1 MVGTEVNI
9 YQILNGDCEHL
20 DAFLQNWPEERHAF
34 AEQVYDALINDSNL
48 HPEMVEL
55 FLSFKASFI
64 QLASANDG
72 IFCLAENPVRKFLS
86 EAIGRARCW
95 YPVSGRSGRELPEKI
110 RNVFELIASDPESP
124 QGTFTEFLAK
134 EEKRSVLSEQRLC
147 EAELGA
153 VKQISAQADVLN
165 LLNSQLTGC
174 LLSAG
179 IASFLQGPWRSEMQ
193 FWHLNGEQ
201 YSNEW
206 NLWSR
211 AIAILGD
218 IFNPS
223 REWESKELTPQVQ
236 AIFSLLEKS
245 IQLNVCKQDQ
255 YEAFVAELNTALFSR
270 LKNRFDSDQ
279 PLAPIP
285 SLTSS
290 AHEGASLS
298 RALVA
303 KARSLKVGDW
313 FLFTDEDNCV
323 LRCRLALKLEAAGQL
338 LFVNAHGRKVMLK
351 SVETFLL
358 CLSTLVA
365 KPLPLGPQFELSLTR
380 LINQRR
386 ESLALSKRVEVERV
400 EAVALPSDTSE
411 AQSSEEF
418 KADLPHLPD
427 SPIEEEGQNKVSAEL
442 GPETLANAE
451 AAMSSLRVG
460 AWVEIKGAG
469 SVENVRCKLAVII
482 RGTEKYIFTDR
493 LGTKVVEF
501 HRDTLFT
508 KFCHEQVVVHGQGE
522 NFEDQLA
529 RVIRG
534 LRKT

>member
-20 DAFLQNWPEERHAF
+20 DAFLKNWPEGRQTF
-34 AEQVYDALINDSNL
+34 AEQVYDALIKDGEL
-48 HPEMVEL
+48 HSEMAEL
-55 FLSFKASFI
+55 FLSFKASFVS
-64 QLASANDG
+64 LACADNRV
-72 IFCLAENPVRKFLS
+72 FCLAENPVRRFLS
-86 EAIGRARCW
+86 EALGRARCW

-110 RNVFELIASDPESP
+110 RMSLQTITSDPESS
-124 QGTFTEFLAK
+124 QRSFSEFLAK
-134 EEKRSVLSEQRLC
+134 EEKRSILSEQRLC
-147 EAELGA
+147 EVELGTI
-153 VKQISAQADVLN
+153 KQTSAQSDVLH
-165 LLNSQLTGC
+165 LLNSQLVGC
-174 LLSAG
+174 LLSASIG
-179 IASFLQGPWRSEMQ
+179 DFLQGTWRSEMQ
-193 FWHLNGEQ
+193 FWRLNGEQ
-201 YSNEW
+201 YSSEW

-211 AIAILGD
+211 AITMLGN
-218 IFNPS
+218 IFDPS
-223 REWESKELTPQVQ
+223 YEWESSKLMPQVQ
-236 AIFSLLEKS
+236 GIFSLLEKS

-270 LKNRFDSDQ
+270 LKGRFDSDQ

-290 AHEGASLS
+290 AHEGANLS

-303 KARSLKVGDW
+303 KARGLKVGDW
-313 FLFTDEDNCV
+313 FLFTGEDNCI
-323 LRCRLALKLEAAGQL
+323 LRCKLALKLEGAGQL

-365 KPLPLGPQFELSLTR
+365 KPLSRGPQFELSLTR

-386 ESLALSKRVEVERV
+386 ESLALSKRVQVERV
-400 EAVALPSDTSE
+400 EAVAVPSVTNK
-411 AQSSEEF
+411 AQGGEEF
-418 KADLPHLPD
+418 ED
-427 SPIEEEGQNKVSAEL
+427 SLSPLSDSLLEEGQNKVSVEL
-442 GPETLANAE
+442 GPESLANAE
-451 AAMSSLRVG
+451 AAMSRLRVG
-460 AWVEIKGAG
+460 AWVEIKGAE
-469 SVENVRCKLAVII
+469 SVESVRCKLAVII
-482 RGTEKYIFTDR
+482 RGAEKYIFTDR
-493 LGTKVVEF
+493 LGTKVAEF

-508 KFCHEQVVVHGQGE
+508 KFCQEQIVVHGQGE

>member
-20 DAFLQNWPEERHAF
+20 DAFLKNWPEGRHTF
-34 AEQVYDALINDSNL
+34 AEQVYDALIKDSDL
-48 HPEMVEL
+48 HPEMAEL
-55 FLSFKASFI
+55 FLSFKTSFI
-64 QLASANDG
+64 SLACADNRV
-72 IFCLAENPVRKFLS
+72 FCLAENPVRRFLS
-86 EAIGRARCW
+86 EALGRARCW

-110 RNVFELIASDPESP
+110 RMSLEALTNDPESS
-124 QGTFTEFLAK
+124 QRSFSEFLTK
-134 EEKRSVLSEQRLC
+134 EETRSVLSEQRLC

-153 VKQISAQADVLN
+153 IKQTSAQADVLN
-165 LLNSQLTGC
+165 LLNSQLAGC
-174 LLSAG
+174 LLSASIG
-179 IASFLQGPWRSEMQ
+179 DFLQGIWRSEMQ
-193 FWHLNGEQ
+193 FWRLNGEQ
-201 YSNEW
+201 YSGEW

-211 AIAILGD
+211 AITMLGN

-223 REWESKELTPQVQ
+223 HEWESSKLMPQVQ

-245 IQLNVCKQDQ
+245 IKLNVCKQDQ
-255 YEAFVAELNTALFSR
+255 YEAFVTELNTALFSR
-270 LKNRFDSDQ
+270 LKGRFDSDL

-290 AHEGASLS
+290 AHEGANLS

-313 FLFTDEDNCV
+313 FLFTGEDNYV
-323 LRCRLALKLEAAGQL
+323 LRCKLALKLEGAGQL

-365 KPLPLGPQFELSLTR
+365 KPLSRGPQFELSLTR

-386 ESLALSKRVEVERV
+386 ESLALSKRVKVEQT
-400 EAVALPSDTSE
+400 EPGSAPSDINE
-411 AQSSEEF
+411 ALDGEEIE
-418 KADLPHLPD
+418 ANL
-427 SPIEEEGQNKVSAEL
+427 SPLLGSQLDEDGQDKISAEV
-442 GPETLANAE
+442 GPERLANAE

-460 AWVEIKGAG
+460 AWVEIKGAE

-482 RGTEKYIFTDR
+482 RGAEKYIFTDR
-493 LGTKVVEF
+493 LGTKVAEF

-508 KFCHEQVVVHGQGE
+508 KFCQELIVVHGQGE